1 MQRIRLTS
9 RKAMGWALT
18 ALALTIAASLS
29 AADEKDKA
37 PKPAAA
43 AATKDKDAGEG
54 WEQIFDGKSMKGWKP
69 AGFAGTGEVKV
80 EDGRVVL
87 SMGNDMTG
95 IVYTNEPPKVN
106 YEISFETMRVE
117 GSDFF
122 CGLTFPVDK
131 SPCTLVLGGWG
142 GGVVGLS
149 SIDGNDAS
157 QNETSSYRSFKSGQ
171 WYRVR
176 LVVTDKKI
184 QAWIDE
190 NRVVDFDIREHTLG
204 IRIECEMCRPLGVA
218 TWRTTGALR
227 DIKWRKLK

>member
-1 MQRIRLTS
+1 MQSIRLAY
-9 RKAMGWALT
+9 RKAMGWALA
-18 ALALTIAASLS
+18 ALALTLTASLS

-37 PKPAAA
+37 PKPDAA
-43 AATKDKDAGEG
+43 AATKNADEG
-54 WEQIFDGKSMKGWKP
+54 WEKIFDGKSMKGWRL
-69 AGFAGTGEVKV
+69 ADFAGKGEVKV
-80 EDGRVVL
+80 EDGRFVL

-95 IVYTNEPPKVN
+95 IVYTNESPRIN
-106 YEISFETMRVE
+106 YEISLDAMRVE

-157 QNETSSYRSFKSGQ
+157 QNETSSYRSFKNGQ
-171 WYRVR
+171 WYHIR